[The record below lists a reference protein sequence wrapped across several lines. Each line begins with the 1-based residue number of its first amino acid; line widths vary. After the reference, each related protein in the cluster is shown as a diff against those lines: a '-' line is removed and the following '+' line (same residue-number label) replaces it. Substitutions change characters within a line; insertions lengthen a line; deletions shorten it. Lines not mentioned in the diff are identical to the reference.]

1 MSVTL
6 SPPRC
11 GKNSAS
17 GSARARW
24 LAQLD
29 RAFFVGCRDAPDPK
43 WWGMAGK
50 TTRDVNQLV
59 QHYAPMVKRMA
70 MQLAARLPANIM
82 LDDLIQYGMMGLLEA
97 IERYEVQDDAQFE
110 TYAVARVRGAMLDAL
125 RTIDWVPR
133 SVRQA
138 MREVEAAIERL
149 THQLGRQPS
158 DAEVADAIG
167 WSLED
172 YFATLSAAQGHAVLY
187 YDDLIDEDQGRSGA
201 AHFLERHLGDD
212 SANPEALA
220 ERRELQ
226 SRIAHAITQ
235 LPEREQTVLALYYEH
250 ELNLKEIGAVL
261 EVSESR
267 VSQILSSAIAR
278 IRAQLLGQ
286 SAAAGK
292 RRGRP
297 RKQAAKD
304 DPGASG

>member
-1 MSVTL
+1 MMLSRIADAMFWIGRYVERADQTARILGVSLQSITEDASLDPVDSCAGVYGIFGVTDV
-6 SPPRC
+6 RFV
-11 GKNSAS
+11 
-17 GSARARW
+17 RAEG
-24 LAQLD
+24 L
-29 RAFFVGCRDAPDPK
+29 GMGPDAV
-43 WWGMAGK
+43 AA
-50 TTRDVNQLV
+50 V
-59 QHYAPMVKRMA
+59 QIA
-70 MQLAARLPANIM
+70 
-82 LDDLIQYGMMGLLEA
+82 DDL
-97 IERYEVQDDAQFE
+97 
-110 TYAVARVRGAMLDAL
+110 LDAL
-125 RTIDWVPR
+125 RGNDWVPR